1 MHLAQDFNELF
12 SIASLISLLTLSVL
26 EIVLGIDNII
36 FISIIAGKLPR
47 EKQGKARAIGLMLAL
62 IMRVA
67 LLFSIS
73 WIVGLKKAMFYIG
86 DFGVTGRDMILFAGG
101 VFLLYKTT
109 MELHNK
115 IQGYDDEEMNVN
127 KTSFNAI
134 VLQIVLIDI
143 VFSFDSILTAV
154 GLVTNLLIM
163 ILAVIIAMIIMIIF
177 SGKVS
182 DFINNN
188 PTIKVLALAFLLM
201 IGAVL
206 ILEAFHE
213 HIDKKFIYISIAFS
227 LFVEFMNIRMRR
239 KEEMRKG
246 RKMDTNNDPRDV
258 I

>member
-12 SIASLISLLTLSVL
+12 TVASLISLLTLSVL

-47 EKQGKARAIGLMLAL
+47 VKQGKARAIGLVLAL
-62 IMRVA
+62 VMRVV

-73 WIVGLKKAMFYIG
+73 WIVGLKDALFFIK
-86 DFGVTGRDMILFAGG
+86 DFGVTGRDLILFAGG

-109 MELHNK
+109 VELHNK
-115 IQGYDDEEMNVN
+115 IMGYDEDTMNI
-127 KTSFNAI
+127 KKISFNAI

-163 ILAVIIAMIIMIIF
+163 ILAVIIAMIIMIVF

-182 DFINNN
+182 DFINDN
-188 PTIKVLALAFLLM
+188 PTIKVLALSFLLM

-206 ILEAFHE
+206 LLESFHE
-213 HIDKKFIYISIAFS
+213 HVDKKVIYISIAFS
-227 LFVEFMNIRMRR
+227 LFVETMNIRMRR
-239 KEEMRKG
+239 KHEKKRK
-246 RKMDTNNDPRDV
+246 DTNDDPRD
-258 I
+258 II

>member
-1 MHLAQDFNELF
+1 MNLAQDFQELF

-47 EKQGKARAIGLMLAL
+47 EKQKKARAIGLMLAL

-73 WIVGLKKAMFYIG
+73 WIVRMKDPVFFMG
-86 DFGVTGRDMILFAGG
+86 DFGVTGRDIILFAGG

-109 MELHNK
+109 IELHNK
-115 IQGYDDEEMNVN
+115 VQGYDDDGINIKKN
-127 KTSFNAI
+127 TFKAI

-154 GLVTNLLIM
+154 GLVSNVLIM
-163 ILAVIIAMIIMIIF
+163 VLAVVIAMIIMIAF

-182 DFINNN
+182 DFINDN
-188 PTIKVLALAFLLM
+188 PTIKVLALSFLLM
-201 IGAVL
+201 IGMVL
-206 ILEAFHE
+206 ILEACHQ
-213 HIDKKFIYISIAFS
+213 HVDKKIIYISIGFS
-227 LFVEFMNIRMRR
+227 LLVETLNIT
-239 KEEMRKG
+239 MRKKQE
-246 RKMDTNNDPRDV
+246 RKRRDSNEDPRDV

>member
-12 SIASLISLLTLSVL
+12 SIASLISLLTLAVL

-36 FISIIAGKLPR
+36 FISIIANKLPR
-47 EKQGKARAIGLMLAL
+47 EKQGRARSLGLMFAL

-73 WIVGLKKAMFYIG
+73 WIVGLKEALFSIG
-86 DFGVTGRDMILFAGG
+86 DFAVTGRDLILFSGG

-109 MELHNK
+109 IELHNK
-115 IQGYDDEEMNVN
+115 VQGYEDAEMKV
-127 KTSFNAI
+127 KKISFNAI

-163 ILAVIIAMIIMIIF
+163 ILAVIIAMIIMIVF
-177 SGKVS
+177 SEKVS
-182 DFINNN
+182 DFINLN
-188 PTIKVLALAFLLM
+188 PTIKVLALSFLLM
-201 IGAVL
+201 IGTVL
-206 ILEAFHE
+206 ILESLHQ
-213 HIDKKFIYISIAFS
+213 HVDKTIIYISIAFS
-227 LFVEFMNIRMRR
+227 LFVETMNIN
-239 KEEMRKG
+239 MRKSVEKKKP
-246 RKMDTNNDPRDV
+246 RDSNNDARDV